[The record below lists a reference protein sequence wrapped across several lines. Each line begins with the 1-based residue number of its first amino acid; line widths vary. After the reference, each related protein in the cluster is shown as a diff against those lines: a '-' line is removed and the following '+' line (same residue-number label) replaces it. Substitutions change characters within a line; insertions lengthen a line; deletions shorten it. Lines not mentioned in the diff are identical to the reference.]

1 MQGNILLYNRI
12 RKTEMITQRMCLY
25 MLPKPIWLEGDKVF
39 LIDQTKLPVELDV
52 QEIVTAE
59 QMWDAIKRLVVRG
72 APAIGLA
79 GAFGVYLGAA
89 RKLEAGLLNR
99 ENFAAEVKETGAY
112 LDTSRPTAVN
122 LHWAVTRMGEVAER
136 LAESGD
142 DTETLVKGL
151 LKECEKMLAEDIAAC
166 RAIGEHGADLLEQ
179 IPGFQAMLT
188 HCNAGALATSM
199 YGTALAPA
207 YMMQERN
214 KPIAVYSDETRPL
227 LQGARLTAWELSQS
241 GIPVTSICDNMAGV
255 VMAQGNVQAVIV
267 GADRIAS
274 NGDTANKIGTYTV
287 AILAKEHG
295 IPFYVAAPL
304 STVDFAIENGT
315 QIPIEQ
321 RKEEE
326 IRQFNGRQTVP
337 DGAAIFNPAFDV
349 TPERYITAI
358 ITEKGVAFPP
368 FQQNLEA
375 LRRGEPAIQCNART
389 LQQQVVDAAKNM
401 ARDGLS
407 SGSFGN
413 VSAVD
418 REHNLLAIT
427 PSGVLYDSMQPEDIC
442 LLRLDGSMVEGVS
455 NRYKPSSEL
464 PMHCAVYAARPDC
477 NAIMHTHSAY
487 CTAYASSGKTLGPV
501 IGEMG
506 MIAPGNIPLVAY
518 YQPGSD
524 MLAQKTAEA
533 LKEANGCLL
542 ANHGAVAVSD
552 TMERAYMLAQILE
565 DGARAACLAAQIGQV
580 QEIPAADSAAL
591 YEKMKRY
598 GR

>member
-1 MQGNILLYNRI
+1 
-12 RKTEMITQRMCLY
+12 

-52 QEIVTAE
+52 QEIVTEE

-89 RKLEAGLLNR
+89 RKLEAGILTA
-99 ENFAAEVKETGAY
+99 ENFVEEVKQTGAY
-112 LDTSRPTAVN
+112 LDSSRPTAVN
-122 LHWAVTRMGEVAER
+122 LHWAVTRMGQVAEQ
-136 LAESGD
+136 LAASATD
-142 DTETLVKGL
+142 IAAMVQGL
-151 LKECEKMLAEDIAAC
+151 LKECEAMLAEDIAAC
-166 RAIGEHGADLLEQ
+166 RAIGEYGADLLEK
-179 IPGFQAMLT
+179 IPGFEAMLT

-207 YMMQERN
+207 YIMQQRQN
-214 KPIAVYSDETRPL
+214 KIAVYSDETRPL

-241 GIPVTSICDNMAGV
+241 GIPVTTICDNMAGV
-255 VMAQGNVQAVIV
+255 VMAQKKVQAVIV

-304 STVDFAIENGT
+304 STVDFAITDGT

-326 IRQFNGRQTVP
+326 IRQFNNRQTVP
-337 DGAAIFNPAFDV
+337 DAAEVFNPAFDV
-349 TPERYITAI
+349 TPEKYITAI

-375 LRRGEPAIQCNART
+375 LRKGEPALQCDARA
-389 LQQQVVDAAKNM
+389 LQMQVVHAAKSM
-401 ARDGLS
+401 AKDGLS

-413 VSAVD
+413 VSAAD

-427 PSGVLYDSMQPEDIC
+427 PSGVLYDTMQPEDIC
-442 LLRLDGSMVEGVS
+442 LLHLDGSAVKGVT
-455 NRYKPSSEL
+455 NQYKPSSEL

-487 CTAYASSGKTLGPV
+487 CTAYASTGKTLGPI

-506 MIAPGNIPLVAY
+506 MLAPGDIPLVAY
-518 YQPGSD
+518 QQPGSRA
-524 MLAQKTAEA
+524 LADKTAEA

-542 ANHGAVAVSD
+542 ANHGAATVSD
-552 TMERAYMLAQILE
+552 TMERAYLLAQILE
-565 DGARAACLAAQIGQV
+565 DGARAAVLAAQLGTV

-591 YEKMKRY
+591 YEKMKGY

>member
-1 MQGNILLYNRI
+1 
-12 RKTEMITQRMCLY
+12 
-25 MLPKPIWLEGDKVF
+25 MLPKPIWLEGEQVF
-39 LIDQTKLPVELDV
+39 LIDQTKLPAELDV
-52 QEIVTAE
+52 IEIRTEE

-89 RKLEAGLLNR
+89 RKLENGSLTR
-99 ENFAAEVKETGAY
+99 DNFVAEVHKTGAY

-122 LHWAVTRMGEVAER
+122 LHWAVTRMDRVAEA
-136 LAESGD
+136 LIASGEQD
-142 DTETLVKGL
+142 VPALVQGL
-151 LKECEKMLAEDIAAC
+151 LKECETMLAEDIAAC
-166 RAIGEHGADLLEQ
+166 RAIGEYGADLLES
-179 IPGFQAMLT
+179 IPGFHTMLT

-207 YMMQERN
+207 YIMQERGSR
-214 KPIAVYSDETRPL
+214 IAVYSDETRPL

-255 VMAQGNVQAVIV
+255 VMTQQKVQAVIV

-315 QIPIEQ
+315 QIPIEE

-326 IRQFNGRQTVP
+326 IRQYNGRQTVP
-337 DGAAIFNPAFDV
+337 HEAAVFNPAFDV
-349 TPERYITAI
+349 TPEKYITAI
-358 ITEKGVAFPP
+358 ITEKGVAYPP
-368 FQQNLEA
+368 FRQNLAA
-375 LRRGEPAIQCNART
+375 LRDGNPTTGAVVYE
-389 LQQQVVDAAKNM
+389 LQQQVTKAAKQM
-401 ARDGLS
+401 AKDGLS

-413 VSAVD
+413 VSAVS
-418 REHNLLAIT
+418 RAHNLLAIT
-427 PSGVLYDSMQPEDIC
+427 PSGVVYDAMQPEDIC
-442 LLRLDGSMVEGVS
+442 IVHLDGSAVDGIV
-455 NRYKPSSEL
+455 NRYRPSSEL
-464 PMHCAVYAARPDC
+464 PMHCAIYAARQDA

-487 CTAYASSGKTLGPV
+487 CTAYASSARPLGPV

-506 MIAPGNIPLVAY
+506 MIAPGDVPHVGY
-518 YQPGSD
+518 YQPGSEE
-524 MLAQKTAEA
+524 LAHYTAKA
-533 LKEANGCLL
+533 LAEANGCLL
-542 ANHGAVAVSD
+542 ANHGAVAIAD
-552 TMERAYMLAQILE
+552 TMDRAYLLAQVLE
-565 DGARAACLAAQIGQV
+565 DGARAAMLAGQIKQV
-580 QEIPAADSAAL
+580 EYIPPKECQAL
-591 YEKMKRY
+591 YEKMKGY

>member
-1 MQGNILLYNRI
+1 
-12 RKTEMITQRMCLY
+12 
-25 MLPKPIWLEGDKVF
+25 MLPKPIWLEDDKVF

-52 QEIVTAE
+52 QEIVTEE

-89 RKLEAGLLNR
+89 RKLEVGILTR
-99 ENFAAEVKETGAY
+99 DNFIEEVKQTGAY
-112 LDTSRPTAVN
+112 LDSSRPTAVN
-122 LHWAVTRMGEVAER
+122 LHWAVTRMGVVAEQ
-136 LAESGD
+136 LAES
-142 DTETLVKGL
+142 ETDIAAMVQGL
-151 LKECEKMLAEDIAAC
+151 LKECEAMLAEDIAAC
-166 RAIGEHGADLLEQ
+166 RAIGEYGADLLEQ
-179 IPGFQAMLT
+179 IPGFEAMLT

-207 YMMQERN
+207 YIMQERQN
-214 KPIAVYSDETRPL
+214 KIAVYSDETRPL

-241 GIPVTSICDNMAGV
+241 GIPVTTICDNMAGV
-255 VMAQGNVQAVIV
+255 VMAQKKVQAVIV

-304 STVDFAIENGT
+304 STVDFAITDGT

-326 IRQFNGRQTVP
+326 IRQFNNRQTVP
-337 DGAAIFNPAFDV
+337 DAADIFNPAFDV
-349 TPERYITAI
+349 TPEKYITAI

-375 LRRGEPAIQCNART
+375 LRKGEPALHCDGRV
-389 LQQQVVDAAKNM
+389 LQMQVVQAAKNM
-401 ARDGLS
+401 AKDGLS

-418 REHNLLAIT
+418 RAHNLLAIT
-427 PSGVLYDSMQPEDIC
+427 PSGVLYDTMQPEDIC
-442 LLRLDGSMVEGVS
+442 LLQLDGSAVEGVA

-464 PMHCAVYAARPDC
+464 PMHCAVYKMRPDC

-487 CTAYASSGKTLGPV
+487 CTAYASSGKKLGPV

-506 MIAPGNIPLVAY
+506 MIAPGAVPLVAY
-518 YQPGSD
+518 QQPGSQA
-524 MLAQKTAEA
+524 LADKTAEA
-533 LKEANGCLL
+533 LQNANGCLL
-542 ANHGAVAVSD
+542 ANHGAVTVSD
-552 TMERAYMLAQILE
+552 TMERAYLLAQILE
-565 DGARAACLAAQIGQV
+565 DGARAAILAAQLGTV
-580 QEIPAADSAAL
+580 QEIPVADSAAL
-591 YEKMKRY
+591 YEKMKGY

>member
-1 MQGNILLYNRI
+1 
-12 RKTEMITQRMCLY
+12 
-25 MLPKPIWLEGDKVF
+25 MLPKPIWLEGEQVY
-39 LIDQTKLPVELDV
+39 LIDQTKLPVALDV
-52 QEIVTAE
+52 IEIRTEE

-89 RKLEAGLLNR
+89 RKLEQGILTM
-99 ENFAAEVKETGAY
+99 ENFIEEVHKTGAY

-122 LHWAVTRMGEVAER
+122 LHWAVTRMDAVAE
-136 LAESGD
+136 
-142 DTETLVKGL
+142 TLIASDGQNVQALVQGL
-151 LKECEKMLAEDIAAC
+151 LEECRVMLEEDIAAC
-166 RAIGEHGADLLEQ
+166 RAIGEYGADLLEA
-179 IPGFQAMLT
+179 IPGFHTMLT

-207 YMMQERN
+207 YIMQERGN
-214 KPIAVYSDETRPL
+214 NIAVYSDETRPL

-255 VMAQGNVQAVIV
+255 VMAQQKVQAVIV

-315 QIPIEQ
+315 QIPIEE

-326 IRQFNGRQTVP
+326 IRQFNGRQIVP
-337 DGAAIFNPAFDV
+337 DDAMVFNPAFDV
-349 TPERYITAI
+349 TPEKYITAI
-358 ITEKGVAFPP
+358 ITEKGVAYPP
-368 FQQNLEA
+368 FRQNLAA
-375 LRRGEPAIQCNART
+375 LREGKPTTGAEVYA
-389 LQQQVVDAAKNM
+389 LQQQVAKAAKQM
-401 ARDGLS
+401 AKDGLS

-413 VSAVD
+413 VSAAN
-418 REHNLLAIT
+418 RAYNLLAIT
-427 PSGVLYDSMQPEDIC
+427 PSGVVYEDMQPEDIC
-442 LLRLDGSMVEGVS
+442 IVHLDGSAVEGIS
-455 NRYKPSSEL
+455 NRYRPSSEL
-464 PMHCAVYAARPDC
+464 PMHCAIYGERTDI
-477 NAIMHTHSAY
+477 NAVMHTHSAY
-487 CTAYASSGKTLGPV
+487 CTAYASSGKSLGPV

-506 MIAPGNIPLVAY
+506 MIAPGMVPQVEY

-524 MLAQKTAEA
+524 ALAERTAKA
-533 LKEANGCLL
+533 LQEANGCLL
-542 ANHGAVAVSD
+542 ANHGAVTVAD
-552 TMERAYMLAQILE
+552 TMNRAYLLAQVLE
-565 DGARAACLAAQIGQV
+565 DGAKAAALAAQINRV
-580 QEIPAADSAAL
+580 DEIPPQDSEAL
-591 YEKMKRY
+591 YEKMKGY

>member
-1 MQGNILLYNRI
+1 
-12 RKTEMITQRMCLY
+12 

-52 QEIVTAE
+52 QEIVTEE

-89 RKLEAGLLNR
+89 RKLEAGSLTA
-99 ENFAAEVKETGAY
+99 ENFVEEVKQTGAY
-112 LDTSRPTAVN
+112 LDSSRPTAVN
-122 LHWAVTRMGEVAER
+122 LHWAVTRMGQVAEQ
-136 LAESGD
+136 LAASATD
-142 DTETLVKGL
+142 IAAMVQGL
-151 LKECEKMLAEDIAAC
+151 LKECEAMLAEDIAAC
-166 RAIGEHGADLLEQ
+166 RAIGEYGADLLEK
-179 IPGFQAMLT
+179 IPGFEAMLT

-207 YMMQERN
+207 YIMQQRQN
-214 KPIAVYSDETRPL
+214 KIAVYSDETRPL

-241 GIPVTSICDNMAGV
+241 GIPVTTICDNMAGV
-255 VMAQGNVQAVIV
+255 VMAQKKVQAVIV

-304 STVDFAIENGT
+304 STVDFAITDGT

-326 IRQFNGRQTVP
+326 IRRFNNRQTVP
-337 DGAAIFNPAFDV
+337 DAAEVFNPAFDV
-349 TPERYITAI
+349 TPEKYITAI

-375 LRRGEPAIQCNART
+375 LRKGEPALQCDARA
-389 LQQQVVDAAKNM
+389 LQMQVVHAAKSM
-401 ARDGLS
+401 AKDGLS

-427 PSGVLYDSMQPEDIC
+427 PSGVLYDTMQPEDIC
-442 LLRLDGSMVEGVS
+442 LLHLDGSAVKGVT
-455 NRYKPSSEL
+455 NQYKPSSEL

-487 CTAYASSGKTLGPV
+487 CTAYASTGKTLGPI

-506 MIAPGNIPLVAY
+506 MLAPGDIPLVAY
-518 YQPGSD
+518 QQPGSRA
-524 MLAQKTAEA
+524 LADKTAEA

-542 ANHGAVAVSD
+542 ANHGAVTASD
-552 TMERAYMLAQILE
+552 TMERAYLLAQILE
-565 DGARAACLAAQIGQV
+565 DGARAAVLAAQLGTV

-591 YEKMKRY
+591 YEKMKGY

>member
-1 MQGNILLYNRI
+1 
-12 RKTEMITQRMCLY
+12 

-52 QEIVTAE
+52 QEIVTEE

-89 RKLEAGLLNR
+89 RKLEAGSLTA
-99 ENFAAEVKETGAY
+99 ESFVEEVKQTGAY
-112 LDTSRPTAVN
+112 LDSSRPTAVN
-122 LHWAVTRMGEVAER
+122 LHWAVTRMGQVAEQ
-136 LAESGD
+136 LAASATD
-142 DTETLVKGL
+142 IAAMVQGL
-151 LKECEKMLAEDIAAC
+151 LKECEAMLAEDIAAC
-166 RAIGEHGADLLEQ
+166 RAIGEYGADLLEK
-179 IPGFQAMLT
+179 IPGFEAMLT

-207 YMMQERN
+207 YIMQQRQN
-214 KPIAVYSDETRPL
+214 KIAVYSDETRPL

-241 GIPVTSICDNMAGV
+241 GIPVTTICDNMAGV
-255 VMAQGNVQAVIV
+255 VMAQKKVQAVIV

-304 STVDFAIENGT
+304 STVDFAITDGT

-326 IRQFNGRQTVP
+326 IRQFNNRQTVP
-337 DGAAIFNPAFDV
+337 DTAEVFNPAFDV
-349 TPERYITAI
+349 TPEKYITAI

-375 LRRGEPAIQCNART
+375 LRKGEPALQCDARA
-389 LQQQVVDAAKNM
+389 LQMQVVHAAKSM
-401 ARDGLS
+401 AKDGLS

-413 VSAVD
+413 VSAAD

-427 PSGVLYDSMQPEDIC
+427 PSGVLYDTMQPEDIC
-442 LLRLDGSMVEGVS
+442 LLHLDGSAVKGVT
-455 NRYKPSSEL
+455 NQYKPSSEL

-487 CTAYASSGKTLGPV
+487 CTAYASTGKTLGPI

-506 MIAPGNIPLVAY
+506 MLAPGDIPLVAY
-518 YQPGSD
+518 QQPGSRA
-524 MLAQKTAEA
+524 LADKTAEA

-542 ANHGAVAVSD
+542 ANHGAVTASD
-552 TMERAYMLAQILE
+552 TMERAYLLAQILE
-565 DGARAACLAAQIGQV
+565 DGARAAVLAAQLGTV

-591 YEKMKRY
+591 YEKMKGY

>member
-1 MQGNILLYNRI
+1 
-12 RKTEMITQRMCLY
+12 

-52 QEIVTAE
+52 QEIVTEE

-89 RKLEAGLLNR
+89 RKLEAGSLTA
-99 ENFAAEVKETGAY
+99 ENFVEEVNRTGAY
-112 LDTSRPTAVN
+112 LDSSRPTAVN
-122 LHWAVTRMGEVAER
+122 LHWAVTRMGQVAEQ
-136 LAESGD
+136 LAAS
-142 DTETLVKGL
+142 ETDIAAMVQGL
-151 LKECEKMLAEDIAAC
+151 LKECEAMLAEDIAAC
-166 RAIGEHGADLLEQ
+166 RAIGEYGADLLEK
-179 IPGFQAMLT
+179 IPGFEAMLT

-207 YMMQERN
+207 YIMQQRQN
-214 KPIAVYSDETRPL
+214 KIAVYSDETRPL

-241 GIPVTSICDNMAGV
+241 GIPVTTICDNMAGV
-255 VMAQGNVQAVIV
+255 VMAQKKVQAVIV

-304 STVDFAIENGT
+304 STVDFAITDGT

-326 IRQFNGRQTVP
+326 IRQFNNRQTVP
-337 DGAAIFNPAFDV
+337 DAAEVFNPAFDV
-349 TPERYITAI
+349 TPEKYITAI

-375 LRRGEPAIQCNART
+375 LRKGEPALQCDARA
-389 LQQQVVDAAKNM
+389 LQMQVVHAAKSM
-401 ARDGLS
+401 AKDGLS

-413 VSAVD
+413 VSAAD

-427 PSGVLYDSMQPEDIC
+427 PSGVLYDTMQPEDIC
-442 LLRLDGSMVEGVS
+442 LLHLDGSAVKGVT
-455 NRYKPSSEL
+455 NQYKPSSEL

-487 CTAYASSGKTLGPV
+487 CTAYASTGKTLGPI

-506 MIAPGNIPLVAY
+506 MLAPGDIPLVAY
-518 YQPGSD
+518 QQPGSRA
-524 MLAQKTAEA
+524 LADKTAEA

-542 ANHGAVAVSD
+542 ANHGAVTASD
-552 TMERAYMLAQILE
+552 TMERAYLLAQILE
-565 DGARAACLAAQIGQV
+565 DGARAAVLAAQLGTV
-580 QEIPAADSAAL
+580 REIPAADSAAL
-591 YEKMKRY
+591 YEKMKGY

>member
-1 MQGNILLYNRI
+1 
-12 RKTEMITQRMCLY
+12 

-52 QEIVTAE
+52 QEIVTEE

-89 RKLEAGLLNR
+89 RKLEVGILTR
-99 ENFAAEVKETGAY
+99 DNFIEEVKQTGAY
-112 LDTSRPTAVN
+112 LDSSRPTAVN
-122 LHWAVTRMGEVAER
+122 LHWAVTRMGVVAEQ
-136 LAESGD
+136 LAAS
-142 DTETLVKGL
+142 ETDIAAMVQGL
-151 LKECEKMLAEDIAAC
+151 LKECEAMLAEDIAAC
-166 RAIGEHGADLLEQ
+166 RAIGEYGADLLEQ
-179 IPGFQAMLT
+179 IPGFEAMLT

-207 YMMQERN
+207 YIMQERQN
-214 KPIAVYSDETRPL
+214 KIAVYSDETRPL

-241 GIPVTSICDNMAGV
+241 GIPVTTICDNMAGV
-255 VMAQGNVQAVIV
+255 VMAQKKVQAVIV

-304 STVDFAIENGT
+304 STVDFAITDGT

-326 IRQFNGRQTVP
+326 IRQFNNRQTVP
-337 DGAAIFNPAFDV
+337 DAADIFNPAFDV
-349 TPERYITAI
+349 TPETYITAI

-375 LRRGEPAIQCNART
+375 LRKGEPALHCDGRA
-389 LQQQVVDAAKNM
+389 LQMQVVQAAKNM
-401 ARDGLS
+401 AKDGLS

-418 REHNLLAIT
+418 RAHNLLAIT
-427 PSGVLYDSMQPEDIC
+427 PSGVLYDTMQPEDIC
-442 LLRLDGSMVEGVS
+442 LLQLDGSAVEGVA

-464 PMHCAVYAARPDC
+464 PMHCAVYKMRPDC

-487 CTAYASSGKTLGPV
+487 CTAYASSGKKLGPV

-506 MIAPGNIPLVAY
+506 MIAPGAVPLVAY
-518 YQPGSD
+518 QQPGSQA
-524 MLAQKTAEA
+524 LADKTAEA
-533 LKEANGCLL
+533 LQNANGCLL
-542 ANHGAVAVSD
+542 ANHGAVTVSD
-552 TMERAYMLAQILE
+552 TMERAYLLAQILE
-565 DGARAACLAAQIGQV
+565 DGARAAILAAQLGMV

-591 YEKMKRY
+591 YEKMKGY

>member
-1 MQGNILLYNRI
+1 
-12 RKTEMITQRMCLY
+12 

-39 LIDQTKLPVELDV
+39 LLDQTKLPIELDI
-52 QEIVTAE
+52 QEITTAE

-79 GAFGVYLGAA
+79 GAFGVYLGLA
-89 RKLEAGLLNR
+89 RRLEAGALTVKQ
-99 ENFAAEVKETGAY
+99 FVAAVKETGSY
-112 LDTSRPTAVN
+112 LDTARPTAVN
-122 LHWAVTRMGEVAER
+122 LHWAVTRMIAVAER
-136 LAESGD
+136 LVAAAD
-142 DTETLVKGL
+142 DRTTAADLVQGL
-151 LKECEKMLAEDIAAC
+151 LRECEQMLAEDIAAC
-166 RAIGEHGADLLEQ
+166 RAIGEYGADLLEQ
-179 IPGFQAMLT
+179 IPGFEAMLT

-207 YMMQERN
+207 YVMQERGN
-214 KPIAVYSDETRPL
+214 HIEVYSDETRPL

-255 VMAQGNVQAVIV
+255 VMAQKKVQAVIV
-267 GADRIAS
+267 GADRIAA

-304 STVDFAIENGT
+304 STVDFAITDGS

-321 RKEEE
+321 RSEAE
-326 IRQFNGRQTVP
+326 IRQFNDRQTVP
-337 DGAAIFNPAFDV
+337 DGAQVFNPAFDV
-349 TPERYITAI
+349 TPEQYIAAI

-368 FQQNLEA
+368 FQPNLEA
-375 LRRGEPAIQCNART
+375 LRKGEPPLHCNGRA
-389 LQQQVVDAAKNM
+389 LQQQVVDAAKKM

-418 REHNLLAIT
+418 RQHDLLAIT
-427 PSGVLYDSMQPEDIC
+427 PSGVLYDAMEPADIC
-442 LLRLDGSMVEGVS
+442 LLRLNQRPLEGVQ

-464 PMHCAVYAARPDC
+464 PMHCAVYSARKDC
-477 NAIMHTHSAY
+477 NAILHTHASY
-487 CTAYASSGKTLGPV
+487 CTACASSGKELGPV
-501 IGEMG
+501 ISEMG
-506 MIAPGNIPLVAY
+506 MIAAGAVPLVPY
-518 YQPGSD
+518 CPPGSAE
-524 MLAQKTAEA
+524 LAQKTAEA
-533 LKEANGCLL
+533 LQDANGCLL
-542 ANHGAVAVSD
+542 ANHGAVTVSD
-552 TMERAYMLAQILE
+552 TMERAYLLAQILE

-580 QEIPAADSAAL
+580 QEIPAADCAAL
-591 YEKMKRY
+591 YEKMKGY

>member
-1 MQGNILLYNRI
+1 
-12 RKTEMITQRMCLY
+12 

-52 QEIVTAE
+52 QEIVTEE

-89 RKLEAGLLNR
+89 RKLEAGILTA
-99 ENFAAEVKETGAY
+99 ENFVEEVKQTGAY
-112 LDTSRPTAVN
+112 LDSSRPTAVN
-122 LHWAVTRMGEVAER
+122 LHWAVTRMGQVAEQ
-136 LAESGD
+136 LAASATD
-142 DTETLVKGL
+142 IAAMVQGL
-151 LKECEKMLAEDIAAC
+151 LKECEAMLAEDIAAC
-166 RAIGEHGADLLEQ
+166 RAIGEYGADLLEK
-179 IPGFQAMLT
+179 IPGFEAMLT

-207 YMMQERN
+207 YIMQQRQN
-214 KPIAVYSDETRPL
+214 KIAVYSDETRPL

-241 GIPVTSICDNMAGV
+241 GIPVTTICDNMAGV
-255 VMAQGNVQAVIV
+255 VMAQKKVQAVIV

-304 STVDFAIENGT
+304 STVDFAITDGT

-326 IRQFNGRQTVP
+326 IRQFNNRQTVP
-337 DGAAIFNPAFDV
+337 DTAEVFNPAFDV
-349 TPERYITAI
+349 TPEKYITAI

-375 LRRGEPAIQCNART
+375 LRKGEPALQCDARA
-389 LQQQVVDAAKNM
+389 LQMQVVHAAKSM
-401 ARDGLS
+401 AKDGLS

-413 VSAVD
+413 VSAAD

-427 PSGVLYDSMQPEDIC
+427 PSGVLYDTMQPENIC
-442 LLRLDGSMVEGVS
+442 LLHLDGSAVKGVT
-455 NRYKPSSEL
+455 NQYKPSSEL

-487 CTAYASSGKTLGPV
+487 CTAYASTGKTLGPI

-506 MIAPGNIPLVAY
+506 MLAPGDIPLVAY
-518 YQPGSD
+518 QQPGSRA
-524 MLAQKTAEA
+524 LADKTAEA

-542 ANHGAVAVSD
+542 ANHGAVTASD
-552 TMERAYMLAQILE
+552 TMERAYLLAQILE
-565 DGARAACLAAQIGQV
+565 DGARAAVLAAQLGTAR
-580 QEIPAADSAAL
+580 EIPAADSAAL
-591 YEKMKRY
+591 YEKMKGY

>member
-1 MQGNILLYNRI
+1 
-12 RKTEMITQRMCLY
+12 

-52 QEIVTAE
+52 QEIVTEE

-89 RKLEAGLLNR
+89 RKLEAGILTA
-99 ENFAAEVKETGAY
+99 ENFVEEVKQTGAY
-112 LDTSRPTAVN
+112 LDSSRPTAVN
-122 LHWAVTRMGEVAER
+122 LHWAVTRMGQVAEQ
-136 LAESGD
+136 LAASATD
-142 DTETLVKGL
+142 IAAMVQGL
-151 LKECEKMLAEDIAAC
+151 LKECEAMLAEDIAAC
-166 RAIGEHGADLLEQ
+166 RAIGEYGADLLEK
-179 IPGFQAMLT
+179 IPGFEAMLT

-207 YMMQERN
+207 YIMQQRQN
-214 KPIAVYSDETRPL
+214 KIAVYSDETRPL

-241 GIPVTSICDNMAGV
+241 GIPVTTICDNMAGV
-255 VMAQGNVQAVIV
+255 VMAQKKVQAVIV

-304 STVDFAIENGT
+304 STVDFAITDGT

-326 IRQFNGRQTVP
+326 IRQFNNRQTVP
-337 DGAAIFNPAFDV
+337 DAAEVFNPAFDV
-349 TPERYITAI
+349 TPEKYITAI

-375 LRRGEPAIQCNART
+375 LRKGEPALQCDARA
-389 LQQQVVDAAKNM
+389 LQMQVVHAAKSM
-401 ARDGLS
+401 AKDGLS

-413 VSAVD
+413 VSAAD

-427 PSGVLYDSMQPEDIC
+427 PSGVLYDTMQPEDIC
-442 LLRLDGSMVEGVS
+442 LLHLDGSAVKGVT
-455 NRYKPSSEL
+455 NQYKPSSEL

-487 CTAYASSGKTLGPV
+487 CTAYASTGKTLGPI

-506 MIAPGNIPLVAY
+506 MLAPGDIPLVAY
-518 YQPGSD
+518 QQPGSRA
-524 MLAQKTAEA
+524 LADKTAEA

-542 ANHGAVAVSD
+542 ANHGAVTASD
-552 TMERAYMLAQILE
+552 TMERAYLLAQILE
-565 DGARAACLAAQIGQV
+565 DGARAAVLAAQLGTV

-591 YEKMKRY
+591 YEKMKGY

>member
-1 MQGNILLYNRI
+1 
-12 RKTEMITQRMCLY
+12 

-52 QEIVTAE
+52 QEIVTEE

-89 RKLEAGLLNR
+89 RKLEAGILTA
-99 ENFAAEVKETGAY
+99 ENFVKEVKQTGAY
-112 LDTSRPTAVN
+112 LDSSRPTAVN
-122 LHWAVTRMGEVAER
+122 LHWAVTRMGQVAEQ
-136 LAESGD
+136 LAAS
-142 DTETLVKGL
+142 ETDIAAMVQGL
-151 LKECEKMLAEDIAAC
+151 LKECEAMLAEDIAAC
-166 RAIGEHGADLLEQ
+166 RAIGEYGADLLEK
-179 IPGFQAMLT
+179 IPGFEAMLT

-207 YMMQERN
+207 YIMQQRQN
-214 KPIAVYSDETRPL
+214 KIAVYSDETRPL

-241 GIPVTSICDNMAGV
+241 GIPVTTICDNMAGV
-255 VMAQGNVQAVIV
+255 VMAQKKVQAVIV

-304 STVDFAIENGT
+304 STVDFAITDGT

-326 IRQFNGRQTVP
+326 IRQFNNRQTVP
-337 DGAAIFNPAFDV
+337 DTAEVFNPAFDV
-349 TPERYITAI
+349 TPEKYITAI

-375 LRRGEPAIQCNART
+375 LRKGEPALQCDARA
-389 LQQQVVDAAKNM
+389 LQMQVVHAAKSM
-401 ARDGLS
+401 AKDGLS

-413 VSAVD
+413 VSAAD

-427 PSGVLYDSMQPEDIC
+427 PSGVLYDTMQPEDIC
-442 LLRLDGSMVEGVS
+442 LLHLDGSAVKGVT
-455 NRYKPSSEL
+455 NQYKPSSEL

-487 CTAYASSGKTLGPV
+487 CTAYASTGKTLGPI

-506 MIAPGNIPLVAY
+506 MLAPGDIPLVAY
-518 YQPGSD
+518 QQPGSRA
-524 MLAQKTAEA
+524 LADKTAEA

-542 ANHGAVAVSD
+542 ANHGAVTASD
-552 TMERAYMLAQILE
+552 TMERAYLLAQILE
-565 DGARAACLAAQIGQV
+565 DGARAAVLAAQLGTV
-580 QEIPAADSAAL
+580 REIPAADSAAL
-591 YEKMKRY
+591 YEKMKGY

>member
-1 MQGNILLYNRI
+1 
-12 RKTEMITQRMCLY
+12 
-25 MLPKPIWLEGDKVF
+25 MLPKPIWLEEDKVF

-89 RKLEAGLLNR
+89 RKLEAGLLTA
-99 ENFAAEVKETGAY
+99 ENFVTEVKEIGAY

-122 LHWAVTRMGEVAER
+122 LHWAVTRMGEVAEKLS
-136 LAESGD
+136 LAE
-142 DTETLVKGL
+142 TNVQEMVQGL
-151 LKECEKMLAEDIAAC
+151 LKECEAMLAEDIAAC
-166 RAIGEHGADLLEQ
+166 RAIGEYGADLLEQ
-179 IPGFQAMLT
+179 IPGFETMLT

-207 YMMQERN
+207 YIMQERK

-241 GIPVTSICDNMAGV
+241 GIPVTTICDNMAGV
-255 VMAQGNVQAVIV
+255 VMAQGKVQAVIV

-304 STVDFAIENGT
+304 STVDFEIADGT

-337 DGAAIFNPAFDV
+337 DDAMIFNPAFDV

-375 LRRGEPAIQCNART
+375 LRTGNPAMQCNAEK
-389 LQQQVVDAAKNM
+389 LQKQVVQAAGNM

-407 SGSFGN
+407 NGSFGN

-427 PSGVLYDSMQPEDIC
+427 PSGVVYDEMRAEDIC
-442 LLRLDGSMVEGVS
+442 LLHLDGSPVKGVQ

-487 CTAYASSGKTLGPV
+487 CTAYASSGKLLPPV
-501 IGEMG
+501 TGEMG
-506 MIAPGNIPLVAY
+506 MLAPGAIPLVAY
-518 YQPGSD
+518 CQPGSD
-524 MLAQKTAEA
+524 ALAEKTAEA
-533 LKEANGCLL
+533 LKDSNGCLL
-542 ANHGAVAVSD
+542 ANHGAVTVSD

-565 DGARAACLAAQIGQV
+565 NGARTACFAAQIGSV
-580 QEIPAADSAAL
+580 QEISAADSQAL
-591 YEKMKRY
+591 YEKMKGY

>member
-1 MQGNILLYNRI
+1 
-12 RKTEMITQRMCLY
+12 

-52 QEIVTAE
+52 QEIVTEE

-89 RKLEAGLLNR
+89 RKLEAGILTA
-99 ENFAAEVKETGAY
+99 ENFVEEVNRTGAY
-112 LDTSRPTAVN
+112 LDSSRPTAVN
-122 LHWAVTRMGEVAER
+122 LHWAVTRMGQVAEQ
-136 LAESGD
+136 LAAS
-142 DTETLVKGL
+142 ETDIAAMVQGL
-151 LKECEKMLAEDIAAC
+151 LKECEAMLAEDIAAC
-166 RAIGEHGADLLEQ
+166 RAIGEYGADLLEK
-179 IPGFQAMLT
+179 IPGFEAMLT

-207 YMMQERN
+207 YIMQQRQN
-214 KPIAVYSDETRPL
+214 KIAVYSDETRPL

-241 GIPVTSICDNMAGV
+241 GIPVTTICDNMAGV
-255 VMAQGNVQAVIV
+255 VMAQKKVQAVIV

-304 STVDFAIENGT
+304 STVDFAITDGT

-326 IRQFNGRQTVP
+326 IRQFNNRQTVP
-337 DGAAIFNPAFDV
+337 DTAEVFNPAFDV
-349 TPERYITAI
+349 TPEKYITAI

-375 LRRGEPAIQCNART
+375 LRKGEPALQCDVRA
-389 LQQQVVDAAKNM
+389 LQMQVVHAAKSM
-401 ARDGLS
+401 AKDGLS

-413 VSAVD
+413 VSAAD

-427 PSGVLYDSMQPEDIC
+427 PSGVLYDTMQPEDIC
-442 LLRLDGSMVEGVS
+442 LLHLDGSAVKGVT
-455 NRYKPSSEL
+455 NQYKPSSEL

-487 CTAYASSGKTLGPV
+487 CTAYASTGKTLGPI

-506 MIAPGNIPLVAY
+506 MLAPGDIPLVAY
-518 YQPGSD
+518 QQPGSRA
-524 MLAQKTAEA
+524 LADKTAEA

-542 ANHGAVAVSD
+542 ANHGAVTASD
-552 TMERAYMLAQILE
+552 TMERAYLLAQILE
-565 DGARAACLAAQIGQV
+565 DGARAAVLAAQLGTV

-591 YEKMKRY
+591 YEKMKGY

>member
-1 MQGNILLYNRI
+1 
-12 RKTEMITQRMCLY
+12 

-52 QEIVTAE
+52 QEIVTEE

-89 RKLEAGLLNR
+89 RKLEAGILTSD
-99 ENFAAEVKETGAY
+99 NFIAEVKKTGAY
-112 LDTSRPTAVN
+112 LDSSRPTAVN
-122 LHWAVTRMGEVAER
+122 LHWAVTRMGQVAEQ
-136 LAESGD
+136 LAAS
-142 DTETLVKGL
+142 ETDIAAMVQGL
-151 LKECEKMLAEDIAAC
+151 LKECEAMLAEDIAAC
-166 RAIGEHGADLLEQ
+166 RAIGEYGADLLEK
-179 IPGFQAMLT
+179 IPGFEAMLT

-207 YMMQERN
+207 YIMQERQN
-214 KPIAVYSDETRPL
+214 KIAVYSDETRPL

-241 GIPVTSICDNMAGV
+241 GIPVTTICDNMAGV
-255 VMAQGNVQAVIV
+255 VMAQKKVQAVIV

-304 STVDFAIENGT
+304 STVDFAITDGT

-326 IRQFNGRQTVP
+326 IRRFNNRQTVP
-337 DGAAIFNPAFDV
+337 DTAEVFNPAFDV
-349 TPERYITAI
+349 TPEKYITAI

-375 LRRGEPAIQCNART
+375 LRKGEPALQCDARA
-389 LQQQVVDAAKNM
+389 LQMQVVHAAKNM
-401 ARDGLS
+401 AKDGLS

-413 VSAVD
+413 VSAAD

-427 PSGVLYDSMQPEDIC
+427 PSGVLYDTMQPEDIC
-442 LLRLDGSMVEGVS
+442 LLHLDGSAVKGVT
-455 NRYKPSSEL
+455 NQYKPSSEL

-487 CTAYASSGKTLGPV
+487 CTAYASTGKTLGPI

-506 MIAPGNIPLVAY
+506 MLAPGDIPLVAY
-518 YQPGSD
+518 QQPGSRA
-524 MLAQKTAEA
+524 LADKTAEA

-542 ANHGAVAVSD
+542 ANHGAVTVSD
-552 TMERAYMLAQILE
+552 TMERAYLLAQILE
-565 DGARAACLAAQIGQV
+565 DGARAAVLAAQLGTV
-580 QEIPAADSAAL
+580 REIPAADSAAL
-591 YEKMKRY
+591 YEKMKGY

>member
-1 MQGNILLYNRI
+1 
-12 RKTEMITQRMCLY
+12 

-52 QEIVTAE
+52 QEIVTEE

-89 RKLEAGLLNR
+89 RKLEAGILTA
-99 ENFAAEVKETGAY
+99 ENFVEEVNRTGAY
-112 LDTSRPTAVN
+112 LDSSRPTAVN
-122 LHWAVTRMGEVAER
+122 LHWAVTRMGQVAEQ
-136 LAESGD
+136 LAAS
-142 DTETLVKGL
+142 ETDIAAMVQGL
-151 LKECEKMLAEDIAAC
+151 LKECEAMLAEDIAAC
-166 RAIGEHGADLLEQ
+166 RAIGEYGADLLEK
-179 IPGFQAMLT
+179 IPGFEAMLT

-207 YMMQERN
+207 YIMQQRQN
-214 KPIAVYSDETRPL
+214 KIAVYSDETRPL

-241 GIPVTSICDNMAGV
+241 GIPVTTICDNMAGV
-255 VMAQGNVQAVIV
+255 VMAQKKVQAVIV

-304 STVDFAIENGT
+304 STVDFAITDGT

-326 IRQFNGRQTVP
+326 IRQFNNRQTVP
-337 DGAAIFNPAFDV
+337 DTAEVFNPAFDV
-349 TPERYITAI
+349 TPEKYITAI

-375 LRRGEPAIQCNART
+375 LRKGEPALQCDARA
-389 LQQQVVDAAKNM
+389 LQMQVVHAAKSM
-401 ARDGLS
+401 AKDGLS

-413 VSAVD
+413 VSAAD

-427 PSGVLYDSMQPEDIC
+427 PSGVLYDTMQPEDIC
-442 LLRLDGSMVEGVS
+442 LLHLDGSAVKGVT
-455 NRYKPSSEL
+455 NQYKPSSEL

-487 CTAYASSGKTLGPV
+487 CTAYASTGKTLGPI

-506 MIAPGNIPLVAY
+506 MLAPGDIPLVAY
-518 YQPGSD
+518 QQPGSRA
-524 MLAQKTAEA
+524 LADKTAEA

-542 ANHGAVAVSD
+542 ANHGAVTASD
-552 TMERAYMLAQILE
+552 TMERAYLLAQILE
-565 DGARAACLAAQIGQV
+565 DGARAAVLAAQLGTV
-580 QEIPAADSAAL
+580 REIPAADSAAL
-591 YEKMKRY
+591 YEKMKGY

>member
-1 MQGNILLYNRI
+1 
-12 RKTEMITQRMCLY
+12 

-52 QEIVTAE
+52 QEIVTEE

-89 RKLEAGLLNR
+89 RKLEAGILTA
-99 ENFAAEVKETGAY
+99 ENFVEEVKQTGAY
-112 LDTSRPTAVN
+112 LDSSRPTAVN
-122 LHWAVTRMGEVAER
+122 LHWAVTRMGQVAEQ
-136 LAESGD
+136 LAASATD
-142 DTETLVKGL
+142 IAAMVQGL
-151 LKECEKMLAEDIAAC
+151 LKECEAMLAEDIAAC
-166 RAIGEHGADLLEQ
+166 RAIGEYGADLLEK
-179 IPGFQAMLT
+179 IPGFEAMLT

-207 YMMQERN
+207 YIMQQRQN
-214 KPIAVYSDETRPL
+214 KIAVYSDETRPL

-241 GIPVTSICDNMAGV
+241 GIPVTTICDNMAGV
-255 VMAQGNVQAVIV
+255 VMAQKKVQAVIV

-304 STVDFAIENGT
+304 STVDFAITDGT

-326 IRQFNGRQTVP
+326 IRRFNNRQTVP
-337 DGAAIFNPAFDV
+337 DAAEVFNPAFDV
-349 TPERYITAI
+349 TPEKYITAI

-375 LRRGEPAIQCNART
+375 LRKGEPALQCDARA
-389 LQQQVVDAAKNM
+389 LQMQVVHAAKSM
-401 ARDGLS
+401 AKDGLS

-413 VSAVD
+413 VSAAD

-427 PSGVLYDSMQPEDIC
+427 PSGVLYDTMQPEDIC
-442 LLRLDGSMVEGVS
+442 LLHLDGSAVKGVT
-455 NRYKPSSEL
+455 NQYKPSSEL

-487 CTAYASSGKTLGPV
+487 CTAYASTGKTLGPI

-506 MIAPGNIPLVAY
+506 MLAPGDIPLVAY
-518 YQPGSD
+518 QQPGSRA
-524 MLAQKTAEA
+524 LADKTAEA

-542 ANHGAVAVSD
+542 ANHGAVTASD
-552 TMERAYMLAQILE
+552 TMERAYLLAQILE
-565 DGARAACLAAQIGQV
+565 DGARAAVLAAQLGTV
-580 QEIPAADSAAL
+580 REIPAADSAAL
-591 YEKMKRY
+591 YEKMKGY

>member
-1 MQGNILLYNRI
+1 
-12 RKTEMITQRMCLY
+12 
-25 MLPKPIWLEGDKVF
+25 MLPKPIWLEGEKVF

-89 RKLEAGLLNR
+89 RKLEAGILNR
-99 ENFAAEVKETGAY
+99 DNFIEEVKAIGSY

-122 LHWAVTRMGEVAER
+122 LHWAVTRMGEVAEQ
-136 LAESGD
+136 LVGSNA
-142 DTETLVKGL
+142 DTAALVQGL
-151 LKECEKMLAEDIAAC
+151 LRECEQMLAEDIAAC
-166 RAIGEHGADLLEQ
+166 RAIGEYGADLLEK
-179 IPGFQAMLT
+179 IPNFEALLT

-207 YMMQERN
+207 YIMQERQN
-214 KPIAVYSDETRPL
+214 KIAVYSDETRPL

-241 GIPVTSICDNMAGV
+241 GIPVTTICDNMAGV
-255 VMAQGNVQAVIV
+255 VMSQGKVQAVIV

-287 AILAKEHG
+287 AILAKEHH

-304 STVDFAIENGT
+304 STVDFAISDGT

-326 IRQFNGRQTVP
+326 IRQFNSRQAVP
-337 DGAAIFNPAFDV
+337 DAAQIFNPAFDV
-349 TPERYITAI
+349 TPEKYITAI

-375 LRRGEPAIQCNART
+375 IRRGEPTMQCDARA
-389 LQQQVVDAAKNM
+389 LQQKVVDAAKNM

-418 REHNLLAIT
+418 REHDLLAIT
-427 PSGVLYDSMQPEDIC
+427 PSGVLYDTMKPEDIC
-442 LLRLDGSMVEGVS
+442 LLHLDGSAAEGVS
-455 NRYKPSSEL
+455 NNYKPSSEL
-464 PMHCAVYAARPDC
+464 PMHCAVYAARPDT

-487 CTAYASSGKTLGPV
+487 CTAYASSGRQLGPI

-506 MIAPGNIPLVAY
+506 MIAPGNVPLVSY

-524 MLAQKTAEA
+524 ELAKQTAEA
-533 LKEANGCLL
+533 LLESNGCLL
-542 ANHGAVAVSD
+542 ANHGAVTVSD

-565 DGARAACLAAQIGQV
+565 DGARAACLAAQIGAV
-580 QEIPAADSAAL
+580 QEIPAADSVAL
-591 YEKMKRY
+591 YEKMKGY

>member
-1 MQGNILLYNRI
+1 
-12 RKTEMITQRMCLY
+12 

-52 QEIVTAE
+52 QEIVTEE

-89 RKLEAGLLNR
+89 RKLEAGILTR
-99 ENFAAEVKETGAY
+99 DNFIEEVKQTGAY
-112 LDTSRPTAVN
+112 LDSSRPTAVN
-122 LHWAVTRMGEVAER
+122 LHWAVTRMGVVAEQ
-136 LAESGD
+136 LAES
-142 DTETLVKGL
+142 ETDIAAMVQGL
-151 LKECEKMLAEDIAAC
+151 LKECEAMLAEDIAAC
-166 RAIGEHGADLLEQ
+166 RAIGEYGADLLEQ
-179 IPGFQAMLT
+179 IPGFEAMLT

-207 YMMQERN
+207 YIMQERQN
-214 KPIAVYSDETRPL
+214 KIAVYSDETRPL

-241 GIPVTSICDNMAGV
+241 GIPVTTICDNMAGV
-255 VMAQGNVQAVIV
+255 VMAQKKVQAVIV

-304 STVDFAIENGT
+304 STVDFAITDGT

-326 IRQFNGRQTVP
+326 IRQFNNRQTVP
-337 DGAAIFNPAFDV
+337 DAADIFNPAFDV
-349 TPERYITAI
+349 TPEKYITAI

-375 LRRGEPAIQCNART
+375 LRKGEPALHCDGRA
-389 LQQQVVDAAKNM
+389 LQMQVVQAAKNM
-401 ARDGLS
+401 AKDGLS

-418 REHNLLAIT
+418 RAHNLLAIT
-427 PSGVLYDSMQPEDIC
+427 PSGVLYDTMQPEDIC
-442 LLRLDGSMVEGVS
+442 LLQLDGSAVEGVA

-464 PMHCAVYAARPDC
+464 PMHCAVYKARPDC

-487 CTAYASSGKTLGPV
+487 CTAYASSGKQLGPV

-506 MIAPGNIPLVAY
+506 MIAPGAVPLVAY
-518 YQPGSD
+518 QQPGSQA
-524 MLAQKTAEA
+524 LADKTAEA
-533 LKEANGCLL
+533 LQNANGCLL
-542 ANHGAVAVSD
+542 ANHGAVTVSD
-552 TMERAYMLAQILE
+552 TMERAYLLAQILE
-565 DGARAACLAAQIGQV
+565 DGARAAILAAQLGTV

-591 YEKMKRY
+591 YEKMKGY

>member
-1 MQGNILLYNRI
+1 
-12 RKTEMITQRMCLY
+12 

-52 QEIVTAE
+52 QEIVTEE

-89 RKLEAGLLNR
+89 RKLEAGILTR
-99 ENFAAEVKETGAY
+99 DNFIEEVKQTGAY
-112 LDTSRPTAVN
+112 LDSSRPTAVN
-122 LHWAVTRMGEVAER
+122 LHWAVTRMGAVAEQ
-136 LAESGD
+136 LAAS
-142 DTETLVKGL
+142 ETDIAAMVQGL
-151 LKECEKMLAEDIAAC
+151 LKECEAMLAEDIAAC
-166 RAIGEHGADLLEQ
+166 RAIGEYGADLLEQ
-179 IPGFQAMLT
+179 IPGFEAMLT

-207 YMMQERN
+207 YIMQERQN
-214 KPIAVYSDETRPL
+214 KIAVYSDETRPL

-241 GIPVTSICDNMAGV
+241 GIPVTTICDNMAGV
-255 VMAQGNVQAVIV
+255 VMAQKKVQAVIV

-304 STVDFAIENGT
+304 STVDFAITDGT

-326 IRQFNGRQTVP
+326 IRQFNNRQTVP
-337 DGAAIFNPAFDV
+337 DAADIFNPAFDV
-349 TPERYITAI
+349 TPETYITAI

-375 LRRGEPAIQCNART
+375 LRKGEPALHCDGRA
-389 LQQQVVDAAKNM
+389 LQMQVVQAAKNM
-401 ARDGLS
+401 AKDGLS

-418 REHNLLAIT
+418 RAHNLLAIT
-427 PSGVLYDSMQPEDIC
+427 PSGVLYDTMQPEDIC
-442 LLRLDGSMVEGVS
+442 LLQLDGSAVEGVA

-464 PMHCAVYAARPDC
+464 PMHCAVYKARPDC

-487 CTAYASSGKTLGPV
+487 CTAYASSGKQLGPV

-506 MIAPGNIPLVAY
+506 MIAPGAVPLVAY
-518 YQPGSD
+518 QQPGSQA
-524 MLAQKTAEA
+524 LADKTAEA
-533 LKEANGCLL
+533 LQNANGCLL
-542 ANHGAVAVSD
+542 ANHGAVTVSD
-552 TMERAYMLAQILE
+552 TMERAYLLAQILE
-565 DGARAACLAAQIGQV
+565 DGARAAILAAQLGTV

-591 YEKMKRY
+591 YEKMKGY

>member
-1 MQGNILLYNRI
+1 
-12 RKTEMITQRMCLY
+12 

-52 QEIVTAE
+52 QEIVTEE

-89 RKLEAGLLNR
+89 RKLEAGILTA
-99 ENFAAEVKETGAY
+99 ENFVEEVKQTGAY
-112 LDTSRPTAVN
+112 LDSSRPTAVN
-122 LHWAVTRMGEVAER
+122 LHWAVTRMGQVAEQ
-136 LAESGD
+136 LAASATD
-142 DTETLVKGL
+142 IAAMVQGL
-151 LKECEKMLAEDIAAC
+151 LKECEAMLAEDIAAC
-166 RAIGEHGADLLEQ
+166 RAIGEYGADLLEK
-179 IPGFQAMLT
+179 IPGFEAMLT

-207 YMMQERN
+207 YIMQQRQN
-214 KPIAVYSDETRPL
+214 KIAVYSDETRPL

-241 GIPVTSICDNMAGV
+241 GIPVTTICDNMAGV
-255 VMAQGNVQAVIV
+255 VMAQKKVQAVIV

-304 STVDFAIENGT
+304 STVDFAITDGT

-326 IRQFNGRQTVP
+326 IRQFNNRQTVP
-337 DGAAIFNPAFDV
+337 DTAEVFNPAFDV
-349 TPERYITAI
+349 TPEKYITAI

-375 LRRGEPAIQCNART
+375 LRKGEPALQCDARA
-389 LQQQVVDAAKNM
+389 LQMQVVHAAKSM
-401 ARDGLS
+401 AKDGLS

-413 VSAVD
+413 VSAAD

-427 PSGVLYDSMQPEDIC
+427 PSGVLYDTMQPEDIC
-442 LLRLDGSMVEGVS
+442 LLHLDGSAVKGVT
-455 NRYKPSSEL
+455 NQYKPSSEL

-487 CTAYASSGKTLGPV
+487 CTAYASTGKTLGPI

-506 MIAPGNIPLVAY
+506 MLAPGDIPLVAY
-518 YQPGSD
+518 QQPGSRA
-524 MLAQKTAEA
+524 LADKTAEA

-542 ANHGAVAVSD
+542 ANHGAVTASD
-552 TMERAYMLAQILE
+552 TMERAYLLAQILE
-565 DGARAACLAAQIGQV
+565 DGARAAVLAAQLGTAR
-580 QEIPAADSAAL
+580 EIPAADSAAL
-591 YEKMKRY
+591 YEKMKGY